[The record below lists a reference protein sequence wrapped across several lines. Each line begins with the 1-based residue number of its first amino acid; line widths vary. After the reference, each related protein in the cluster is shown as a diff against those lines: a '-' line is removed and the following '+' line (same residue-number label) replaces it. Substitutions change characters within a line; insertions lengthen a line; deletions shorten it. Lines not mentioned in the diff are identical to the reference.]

1 MDKTKLYELCDEA
14 KELMGAEALL
24 DAFLRAMSSDEIESN
39 LEYIN
44 RCYELDL
51 NLEQ

>member
-14 KELMGAEALL
+14 IELMGAEALL

-44 RCYELDL
+44 RCYELGL
-51 NLEQ
+51 NIY

>member
-1 MDKTKLYELCDEA
+1 MDKAKLYELCEEA
-14 KELMGAEALL
+14 QNIMGAEALL
-24 DAFLRAMSSDEIESN
+24 NAFLRAMSSDDLQSN

-51 NLEQ
+51 NLE